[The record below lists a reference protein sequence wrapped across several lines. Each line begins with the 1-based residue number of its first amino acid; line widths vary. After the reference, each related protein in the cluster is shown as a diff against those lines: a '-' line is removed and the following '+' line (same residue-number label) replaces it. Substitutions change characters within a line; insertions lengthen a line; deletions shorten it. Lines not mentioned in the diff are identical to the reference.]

1 MAENDGL
8 ANNPMEFDPNW
19 DPRTARFVAT
29 KNLLINCMRFD
40 EIAGIFSAQSLVILF
55 HNQ

>member
-8 ANNPMEFDPNW
+8 ASNPMEFDPNW